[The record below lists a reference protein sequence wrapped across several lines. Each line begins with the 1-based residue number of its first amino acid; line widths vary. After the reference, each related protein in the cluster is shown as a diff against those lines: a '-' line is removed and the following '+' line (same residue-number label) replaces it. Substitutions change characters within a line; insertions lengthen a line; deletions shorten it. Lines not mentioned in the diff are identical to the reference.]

1 MSTENIVLSKDQ
13 QATKP
18 SGFRLSLD
26 TWAVIAAFLLAAIVR
41 AGILKH
47 VPW

>member
-1 MSTENIVLSKDQ
+1 MSTENLAQ
-13 QATKP
+13 TQEPKP
-18 SGFRLSLD
+18 RSSSGLRLSLD